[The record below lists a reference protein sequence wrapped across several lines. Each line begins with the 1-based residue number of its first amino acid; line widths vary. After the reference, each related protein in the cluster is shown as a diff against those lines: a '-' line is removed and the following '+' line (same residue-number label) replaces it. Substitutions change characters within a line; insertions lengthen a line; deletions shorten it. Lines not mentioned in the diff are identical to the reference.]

1 MEFCYS
7 GGYCNLKSGGKMK
20 EYVLKIGY
28 DPITEEVIYVKEY
41 IEGSKATLH
50 IDNKE
55 IELDDELANY
65 VVKDEIG
72 IT

>member
-1 MEFCYS
+1 
-7 GGYCNLKSGGKMK
+7 MK